1 MAQALDGIRVLD
13 LTQYEAGP
21 SCTQMLA
28 WLGAEVI
35 KIEPPTGEPGR
46 TALSDKRGED
56 AWFFLLLN
64 SGKKGVTLNLKSE
77 RGRAMFLDLVRTAD
91 VLVENMGPGAMD
103 RLGLAWEALHRLNP
117 RLIAASVKG
126 FGGGGPYAEYKS
138 FEWIAQAMAGA
149 MSMTGHPDGPPTKAI
164 GGLADTGA
172 GLHTAIGILAAIIQR
187 QATGAGQQVEVA
199 QQESVVNLL
208 RIHLRESYATG
219 KPAPRQG
226 NRSAAAAPSNIY
238 RCRPGGPNDYVF
250 IHCAT
255 VDMWKAL
262 TTIVGRP
269 ELGEDTRYHDRR
281 DRVQWVDDIDAM
293 IEAWTEKRTKFDVM
307 EAMAGAGVPC
317 GAVLDSTEILAD
329 PHLRKRR
336 FIVDL
341 EHPRRGPYPMPGNP
355 VRLSDSPTEV
365 SRSPLLGEHNAEV
378 YGKLLGLDTTT
389 IEALRRDGII

>member
-1 MAQALDGIRVLD
+1 MAQALAGIRVLD

-21 SCTQMLA
+21 SATQMLA
-28 WLGAEVI
+28 WLGADVI

-77 RGRAMFLDLVRTAD
+77 RGRAMFLDLVKTAD
-91 VLVENMGPGAMD
+91 VLVENMGPGAME
-103 RLGLAWEALHRLNP
+103 RLGLGWEALHRLNP

-126 FGGGGPYAEYKS
+126 FGSGGPYAEYKS

-149 MSMTGHPDGPPTKAI
+149 MSMTGSPDGPPTKAI

-187 QATGAGQQVEVA
+187 QATGQGQQVEVA
-199 QQESVVNLL
+199 QQEAVVNLL

-255 VDMWKAL
+255 VDMWKTL
-262 TTIVGRP
+262 TKIVGRP
-269 ELGEDTRYHDRR
+269 ELGDDIRYHDRR
-281 DRVQWVDDIDAM
+281 DRVQIVDEIDAM
-293 IEAWTEKRTKFDVM
+293 IEAWTEKRTKYEVM
-307 EAMAGAGVPC
+307 DIMAGAGVPC
-317 GAVLDSTEILAD
+317 GAVLDSTEILSD

-336 FIVDL
+336 FVVDL

-355 VRLSDSPTEV
+355 VRLSASPTEV
-365 SRSPLLGEHNAEV
+365 TRSPLLGEHNTEV
-378 YGKLLGLDTTT
+378 YGRLLGYKPDQIDQLK
-389 IEALRRDGII
+389 RDGII